1 MMGSRNMEAR
11 RYAADVRARVTG
23 AAGGCSPH
31 ERSDMREQSRISLR
45 HAGYACYSFA
55 PRDAFLAAL
64 RADQRARSRFTAR
77 TVMGATTCNAMEA
90 APATS
95 PLTRSNA
102 RSGPKYHM
110 TPRPCRRGTA
120 GQRWAKKENGKAPS
134 VAGGAPEKI
143 PVRNC
148 QRTRNILG
156 SPAQGGLKNAELPHL
171 GGRAIE
177 TAHDDTPK
185 TKTSSPLAELSP
197 PAAPT
202 RAYTTEPDG
211 LSVRYFTIGKTS
223 EALSWMG
230 SCGGA
235 YANSA
240 ITPSA
245 NPP

>member
-1 MMGSRNMEAR
+1 MMGSPTMEAR
-11 RYAADVRARVTG
+11 SYAADVPAGVTG

-31 ERSDMREQSRISLR
+31 ERRDKREQSRYRCAHAR
-45 HAGYACYSFA
+45 HACYSFA

-64 RADQRARSRFTAR
+64 RADQCARSRFTAR

-102 RSGPKYHM
+102 SSGPKYHM

-156 SPAQGGLKNAELPHL
+156 SPAQGGLKNAMLPNR

-177 TAHDDTPK
+177 DAHDDTPK
-185 TKTSSPLAELSP
+185 TKKSSPLRSYL
-197 PAAPT
+197 
-202 RAYTTEPDG
+202 RRRRQHG
-211 LSVRYFTIGKTS
+211 LYNRTGRIVCTIFHNWNDK
-223 EALSWMG
+223 
-230 SCGGA
+230 
-235 YANSA
+235 
-240 ITPSA
+240 
-245 NPP
+245 